1 MPVVILASI
10 LIALNLILWIVFAA
24 RFKKIFTTEDIINET
39 RNELNDMLKKINQN
53 ADNNIELIEDRISK
67 LKQVSA
73 KADRSLAILRKELDK
88 IERSEKFQE
97 KLNSLNFSQAGQ
109 TQQNVQF
116 PSSVQSQQSGSL
128 SQTGQLPQNQ
138 GKASVQSQG
147 QYYSNVYAQA
157 SSNVSESAGQKSK
170 LHPKKHTKQSFEELQ
185 GKLFGNEKEDE
196 TLRAADRAL
205 FAAAMSQMEM
215 PPAEPPVPSAPAAP
229 QAESFKRI
237 PIVVPE
243 VYMADTPIPP
253 KKDFATQVRELH
265 ALGESDET
273 IAIKLQRSVQ
283 EVKFALEF

>member
-97 KLNSLNFSQAGQ
+97 KLNSLNFSQTGQ

-116 PSSVQSQQSGSL
+116 PPSVQSQQSGSL
-128 SQTGQLPQNQ
+128 SQAGQLAQNQ

-170 LHPKKHTKQSFEELQ
+170 LHPKKQTKQSFEELQ

-215 PPAEPPVPSAPAAP
+215 PPAEPPAPAAP
-229 QAESFKRI
+229 QADGFKRI